1 MKPDMKMAAIAA
13 AVAGLGMTA
22 SAEALTGNPAPWV
35 VSAAQDCR
43 HDIDSK
49 ATSSSTETTE
59 HYLFNESSSN
69 PLILDCPL
77 VRQTQNNVGAWA
89 YIEVAQA
96 DVPDDGPDDG
106 SAADPI
112 SCTLFSTDWDGA
124 QLGSATGTF
133 NEAGKHGFILV
144 KLDNK
149 GTSSQ
154 WSHYTVQCTLPGD
167 DGEGT
172 DGSASARIYN
182 IALGENP

>member
-1 MKPDMKMAAIAA
+1 MKPDMKMAVIAA
-13 AVAGLGMTA
+13 AVAGLGMTT

-43 HDIDSK
+43 HDIDSD
-49 ATSSSTETTE
+49 ASSGDTETTE
-59 HYLFNESSSN
+59 HYLYNEDNSQT
-69 PLILDCPL
+69 LIVDCPL

-96 DVPDDGPDDG
+96 DVPDDNDSTSG
-106 SAADPI
+106 ADPI
-112 SCTLFSTDWDGA
+112 SCTLFSTDWDGTN
-124 QLGSATGTF
+124 LGSATGTF
-133 NEAGKHGFILV
+133 NQAGKHGFILV

-154 WSHYTVQCTLPGD
+154 WSHYTVQCTLPSD
-167 DGEGT
+167 DGTGT